1 MMHSASSRGGQLSG
15 VASPRPPI
23 VSALLGRARTAGGRS
38 ADVGS
43 RRASR
48 SVFSQGF
55 EAVVL
60 AVAGAVI
67 VAAAIAVGSGVWQI
81 RPVLSGSMRP
91 GLPIGGGVVTQR
103 IPLAD
108 LQVRDVA
115 VFHPPF
121 DSKADYV
128 HRVISLHREGS
139 AVVVHTQGD
148 DNLYPDPWTL
158 RLHGRYAYVARF
170 SIPLL
175 GYPAVWVHSPTGRRD
190 LLVAGGVLAVAFAG
204 TLALDRRRRRRRS
217 VAAPELS
224 PTGPGARER
233 P

>member
-1 MMHSASSRGGQLSG
+1 MMHSASMRGRQSSG
-15 VASPRPPI
+15 VASPRPRF
-23 VSALLGRARTAGGRS
+23 VGAVFATARAVAGRDKGAGS
-38 ADVGS
+38 S
-43 RRASR
+43 KASR
-48 SVFSQGF
+48 SVLSQVF

-60 AVAGAVI
+60 AFAGSVI
-67 VAAAIAVGSGVWQI
+67 VAAAIAVGSGAWQI

-91 GLPIGGGVVTQR
+91 GLPIGGVVVTQR

-128 HRVISLHREGS
+128 HRVISLRRDGS
-139 AVVVHTQGD
+139 TLVVHTQGD

-170 SIPLL
+170 AVPLL

-190 LLVAGGVLAVAFAG
+190 LLAAGAVLAAAFAG
-204 TLALDRRRRRRRS
+204 TFALDRRRRRRRS
-217 VAAPELS
+217 VPAPELS
-224 PTGPGARER
+224 PTGPGV
-233 P
+233 